1 MEEKIT
7 ATAIVK
13 PNKERRMEEKIATA
27 EGKIAAAAVKR
38 EKKITAATVET
49 AATVATSVKRQEK
62 ITAVKTAAEPVAV
75 ELSRIYDCV

>member
-27 EGKIAAAAVKR
+27 EGKTAAAAVKR
-38 EKKITAATVET
+38 EKKIT

-75 ELSRIYDCV
+75 ELSRMYDCV